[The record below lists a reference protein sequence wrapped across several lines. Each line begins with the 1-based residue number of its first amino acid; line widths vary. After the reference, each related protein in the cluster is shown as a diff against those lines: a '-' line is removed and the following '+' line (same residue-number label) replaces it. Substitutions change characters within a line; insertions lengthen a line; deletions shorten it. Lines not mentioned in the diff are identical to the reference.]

1 MQVSLITQRVYVH
14 IPTYNIMITKRGVP
28 VLSQTLYTFQTVEV
42 GNYKIL
48 FYPIR

>member
-1 MQVSLITQRVYVH
+1 MRVRQLTQRLYVP
-14 IPTYNIMITKRGVP
+14 IPTYNIMFTKRGVP